1 MNTPS
6 IYRSLAFSL
15 FIHISFFV
23 AAFFIIKHSNTDK
36 NLQPFVV
43 SLVEDMKY
51 SVSPSSG
58 SSADNAVNTTEP
70 QSKQIPPVSQ
80 SSSAQKSEKSKKQD
94 ENIVKERIAAL
105 QAKKKVEKIV
115 ALRKVIDIEGQ
126 RSIPADGKQKSLD
139 KTSPGGALSSSAV
152 SGYSS
157 IIVKR
162 IRQEWVF
169 PENLDRNLEAIVS
182 IKIAKD
188 GTIKIDKIEKSSG
201 NPVFDRYALR
211 AINKA
216 SPLPPPPH
224 EMEVGVRF
232 YP

>member
-1 MNTPS
+1 MITPL
-6 IYRSLAFSL
+6 IYRSLAFSI
-15 FIHISFFV
+15 FIHISLFA
-23 AAFFIIKHSNTDK
+23 AAFFIIKHSDTHK
-36 NLQPFVV
+36 KIQPYIV

-51 SVSPSSG
+51 TAAPPSG
-58 SSADNAVNTTEP
+58 SSSDKTVKTAEP
-70 QSKQIPPVSQ
+70 SGKQISPPSQ
-80 SSSAQKSEKSKKQD
+80 LSPTQKAEKSKKQD
-94 ENIVKERIAAL
+94 ENVVKERIAAL
-105 QAKKKVEKIV
+105 QAKKKIEKIV
-115 ALRKVIDIEGQ
+115 ALRKVIDIGGQ
-126 RSIPADGKQKSLD
+126 KN
-139 KTSPGGALSSSAV
+139 V
-152 SGYSS
+152 SGGGSQKTPGKTPSAGASSQSAGSDYYSM
-157 IIVKR
+157 IVKR

-169 PENLDRNLEAIVS
+169 PENLDRNLEAVIS

-188 GTIKIDKIEKSSG
+188 GSIKIDKIEKSSG

>member
-1 MNTPS
+1 MITPP
-6 IYRSLAFSL
+6 IYRAFAFSL
-15 FIHISFFV
+15 IIHIFLFM
-23 AAFFIIKHSNTDK
+23 AAFLIIEHSNTHK
-36 NLQPFVV
+36 KIQPYIV

-51 SVSPSSG
+51 SVSAPSGDSSG
-58 SSADNAVNTTEP
+58 KAVESAVNQPPSRSQPSTP
-70 QSKQIPPVSQ
+70 QK
-80 SSSAQKSEKSKKQD
+80 AEKSKMQE

-105 QAKKKVEKIV
+105 QAKKKIEKIV
-115 ALRKVIDIEGQ
+115 TLRKVVDIEGQ
-126 RSIPADGKQKSLD
+126 KSMASGGSQKSKD
-139 KTSPGGALSSSAV
+139 KTASTGSASTSSGSDY
-152 SGYSS
+152 YSM
-157 IIVKR
+157 IIKK

-169 PENLDRNLEAIVS
+169 PENLDRNLEAIIS

-188 GTIKIDKIEKSSG
+188 GSIKIDKIEKSSG
-201 NPVFDRYALR
+201 NPLFDRYALR